1 MRPSFQ
7 RSASIFLAFF
17 LCFTAIS
24 CEEKV
29 SMSVY
34 YSRALN
40 LIFSI
45 SFRDHL
51 DTCIL
56 NKAELCVID
65 ALPNVNE
72 QVPFISCVE
81 RLRLLADHQWETCS
95 KKLNLNTELI
105 RDCIHSFRLLLIE
118 KRNAAEIKALQ
129 PPLEGVPWIVVD
141 GQHVEGYP
149 NFISYICKAYKGT
162 DPLPGCSSS
171 VNSVKLDASE

>member
-1 MRPSFQ
+1 
-7 RSASIFLAFF
+7 
-17 LCFTAIS
+17 
-24 CEEKV
+24 
-29 SMSVY
+29 MSVY